1 MNIKYGMILAA
12 GLGKRMQPLTLKT
25 PKPLLE
31 INNYTLLERAI
42 SLLIGH
48 GVQEISI
55 NVHYLPDQIKSFI
68 NRKKFKVKITISNEE
83 NLLLD
88 TGGGVL
94 KGTQNFGD
102 NPFFVI
108 NPDTVWSKHYLAEL
122 KSLEAMYLKNN
133 KPTLLLVNKKLSIDP
148 SFKGDFNLNNA
159 NISKDDKNQFIGITH
174 SLSPNILFLD
184 NSSKLINL
192 GEDSISIVSSK
203 DINGKKLKSS
213 DPSRDLT
220 NFISKNSNSGLLKTL
235 NDQKSLVNN
244 VVTSGMVMS
253 AAILVGLSR
262 KILDLATAYTLDRKQ
277 FGKPVG
283 SFQAVKHMLA
293 QAAIEIEFSKATLYR
308 AAYSLD
314 KDNPLQKLHAAQ
326 AKLQA
331 IDACE
336 MVSRNS
342 MQAHGAMG
350 YTWEMDLHIFIRR
363 GWSYKQVWGNK
374 SLLENYIMNQ
384 LEKDLPKLG
393 STYTFL

>member
-42 SLLIGH
+42 NLLISH

-122 KSLEAMYLKNN
+122 KSLEAIYFKNN

-148 SFKGDFNLNNA
+148 SFKGDFNLNNEK
-159 NISKDDKNQFIGITH
+159 ISKDSENQFIFTGLQIINRSVFTNEKSEVF
-174 SLSPNILFLD
+174 SLNKVW
-184 NSSKLINL
+184 NRLIKDKNL
-192 GEDSISIVSSK
+192 LGLE
-203 DINGKKLKSS
+203 
-213 DPSRDLT
+213 
-220 NFISKNSNSGLLKTL
+220 SNQKFYHL
-235 NDQKSLVNN
+235 NTFD
-244 VVTSGMVMS
+244 MY
-253 AAILVGLSR
+253 R
-262 KILDLATAYTLDRKQ
+262 KIQ
-277 FGKPVG
+277 
-283 SFQAVKHMLA
+283 
-293 QAAIEIEFSKATLYR
+293 
-308 AAYSLD
+308 SL
-314 KDNPLQKLHAAQ
+314 NI
-326 AKLQA
+326 
-331 IDACE
+331 ID
-336 MVSRNS
+336 
-342 MQAHGAMG
+342 
-350 YTWEMDLHIFIRR
+350 
-363 GWSYKQVWGNK
+363 
-374 SLLENYIMNQ
+374 
-384 LEKDLPKLG
+384 
-393 STYTFL
+393 

>member
-42 SLLIGH
+42 NLLISH

-122 KSLEAMYLKNN
+122 KSLEAIYLKNS

-148 SFKGDFNLNNA
+148 SFKGDFNLNNEK
-159 NISKDDKNQFIGITH
+159 ISKDSENQFIFTGLQIINRSVFTNEKSEVF
-174 SLSPNILFLD
+174 SLNKVW
-184 NSSKLINL
+184 NKLIKDKNL
-192 GEDSISIVSSK
+192 LGLESNQK
-203 DINGKKLKSS
+203 FYHLNTS
-213 DPSRDLT
+213 D
-220 NFISKNSNSGLLKTL
+220 
-235 NDQKSLVNN
+235 
-244 VVTSGMVMS
+244 MY
-253 AAILVGLSR
+253 R
-262 KILDLATAYTLDRKQ
+262 KIQ
-277 FGKPVG
+277 
-283 SFQAVKHMLA
+283 
-293 QAAIEIEFSKATLYR
+293 
-308 AAYSLD
+308 SL
-314 KDNPLQKLHAAQ
+314 NI
-326 AKLQA
+326 
-331 IDACE
+331 ID
-336 MVSRNS
+336 
-342 MQAHGAMG
+342 
-350 YTWEMDLHIFIRR
+350 
-363 GWSYKQVWGNK
+363 
-374 SLLENYIMNQ
+374 
-384 LEKDLPKLG
+384 
-393 STYTFL
+393 

>member
-42 SLLIGH
+42 NLLIDH

-122 KSLEAMYLKNN
+122 KSLEVIYSKNN

-148 SFKGDFNLNNA
+148 SFQGDFNLNNEK
-159 NISKDDKNQFIGITH
+159 ITKDSENQFIFTGLQIINRSVFTNEKSEVF
-174 SLSPNILFLD
+174 SLNKVWD
-184 NSSKLINL
+184 KLIKGKNL
-192 GEDSISIVSSK
+192 LGLESNQK
-203 DINGKKLKSS
+203 FYHLNTS
-213 DPSRDLT
+213 D
-220 NFISKNSNSGLLKTL
+220 
-235 NDQKSLVNN
+235 
-244 VVTSGMVMS
+244 MY
-253 AAILVGLSR
+253 R
-262 KILDLATAYTLDRKQ
+262 KIQ
-277 FGKPVG
+277 
-283 SFQAVKHMLA
+283 
-293 QAAIEIEFSKATLYR
+293 
-308 AAYSLD
+308 SL
-314 KDNPLQKLHAAQ
+314 NI
-326 AKLQA
+326 
-331 IDACE
+331 ID
-336 MVSRNS
+336 
-342 MQAHGAMG
+342 
-350 YTWEMDLHIFIRR
+350 
-363 GWSYKQVWGNK
+363 
-374 SLLENYIMNQ
+374 
-384 LEKDLPKLG
+384 
-393 STYTFL
+393 